1 MCYGRT
7 TYPDCRVII
16 AVSEGG
22 HAQEMDAVPVV
33 GPRRPINSFKLLIDC
48 LEWNAE
54 GKMSRDSFDKLFAII
69 TEHFGDQLG
78 NFPTNFKAAW
88 KRLEAFDAPWHRVDL
103 CVNGCVFF
111 EKDYATAD
119 ECPKCKEPRWE
130 ALGETG
136 DVDAGK
142 GKKPRS
148 TFFWWNVVDLLRRV
162 YANPHTAEMMLAHS
176 RHVPPEDGSMR
187 TIWDEYSID
196 VDVRMPLVS

>member
-1 MCYGRT
+1 
-7 TYPDCRVII
+7 
-16 AVSEGG
+16 
-22 HAQEMDAVPVV
+22 MDAVPVV
-33 GPRRPINSFKLLIDC
+33 GPRRPINAFKLLIDC

-54 GKMSRDSFDKLFAII
+54 GKMSRDSFDKLLAIL

-88 KRLEAFDAPWHRVDL
+88 KRFEAFDAPWHRVDL
-103 CVNGCVFF
+103 CVKGCVFF
-111 EKDYATAD
+111 EGEHATAD

-162 YANPHTAEMMLAHS
+162 YANPYTAEMMLAHS

-187 TIWDEYSID
+187 TIWGEYSIE
-196 VDVRMPLVS
+196 VKVRMPLVP